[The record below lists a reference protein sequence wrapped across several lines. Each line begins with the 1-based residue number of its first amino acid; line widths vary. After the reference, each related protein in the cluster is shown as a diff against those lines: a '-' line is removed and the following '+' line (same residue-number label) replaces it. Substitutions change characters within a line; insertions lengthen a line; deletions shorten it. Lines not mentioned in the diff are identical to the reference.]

1 MDRSQH
7 SSGTPELSS
16 SPLKES
22 LPLPLTVE
30 DFDMY
35 LWLHIKAL
43 ASLLAPSASFHPCL
57 LYISKARLT
66 PGLSPPPLCYLP
78 GCSNSQTSLLPGA
91 HSFSMP
97 PPLVTTTLALAA
109 HCSLSSFLCY
119 SHFPSPDCVRSGWG
133 FFFPSSLD
141 SSRCLWMSPLS
152 YLQ

>member
-30 DFDMY
+30 DFDVY

-66 PGLSPPPLCYLP
+66 SGLSPPPLCYLP

-97 PPLVTTTLALAA
+97 PPPPLVTTTLVLAA

-119 SHFPSPDCVRSGWG
+119 SHFPSPDYMSGLVG
-133 FFFPSSLD
+133 VFFPPHL
-141 SSRCLWMSPLS
+141 
-152 YLQ
+152 